1 MSIPSRPTP
10 AAAKPPASSPTER
23 RGFFTKFAAVV
34 TGALLFVCPA
44 LAGVAVVLDPLR
56 RKSGRGEMLKI
67 TTLDALPENG
77 EPRRFPVVA
86 DRQDAWTRFPAE
98 PIGAVFLRRTGPKTV
113 EALSACCPHLGCF
126 VDFKPQREEYQ
137 CPCHTSAFSVDGAF
151 ISGPSPR
158 GLDTL
163 ECVVK
168 SEGDQEE
175 VWVKFENFYTGREEK
190 TPKA

>member
-1 MSIPSRPTP
+1 M
-10 AAAKPPASSPTER
+10 
-23 RGFFTKFAAVV
+23 TKFAAAV
-34 TGALLFVCPA
+34 TGGLLFVCPA
-44 LAGVAVVLDPLR
+44 LAGLAVVFDPLR
-56 RKSGRGEMLKI
+56 LKSGRGELIRI

-77 EPRRFPVVA
+77 EPRRFPVTA
-86 DRQDAWTRFPAE
+86 TRQDAWTRLPAE

-113 EALSACCPHLGCF
+113 EALNACCPHLGCM
-126 VDFKPQREEYQ
+126 VDFKQQRDEYQ
-137 CPCHTSAFSVDGAF
+137 CPCHTSAFAVDGNF

-163 ECVVK
+163 VCEVK
-168 SEGDQEE
+168 SEGEHDE